1 MSTNE
6 PRWRR
11 RYRAPSL
18 TLPNWAADN
27 PERLVYACNASGS
40 WQVHAWD
47 RATGEHRQVTAHPTG
62 VVAGGPTPDGEGIV
76 WFDDSKGDEIGQW
89 LLQPFHGGDDLPLM
103 PGVEPAWSAGIA
115 LGPDR
120 RVAVGMAS
128 RVGFSVQVGRAGEPG
143 AELYRHEQSIDVADM
158 SRDGRVLVVHHA
170 EHGDNLHPA
179 LRAFDL
185 ERGATLADLWDGQGY
200 GLFALRFSPVPGD
213 QRVALL
219 HETHGRG
226 RPAVWDPL
234 SGERSD
240 LEVDLPGEVEVA
252 DWWPDGSAL
261 LLVHTH
267 LGRDELYRLELTVAR
282 GGDLRRL
289 AHPAGSIGGAR
300 VRPDGEVWYRWS
312 SGAAAP
318 QVRAIGR
325 DQPVLRP
332 PGEPAPAGQPYQ
344 SWSFPNPRGE
354 RVHGFL
360 VTPPEPGPHPVVMLV
375 HGGPHSHDAD
385 GWSPQVQALVDHGWA
400 VGLVN
405 YRGSTGYGKA
415 WQDALE
421 GDPGRPEVE
430 DVASGRNDLIAR
442 AFADPDRI
450 LIAGSSWGGY
460 VTLQA
465 IGTVPEG
472 WRAAAAI
479 VPVADYVAAYADEA
493 EGLQAFD
500 RGLFGGSPEEK
511 PELYRARS
519 PITYVERVRTPLLL
533 TVGDNDTR
541 CPLQQVLNYGERL
554 RELGKP
560 FELDRFDAGHGAL
573 VTEERIRQTE
583 VLLDFAARHVPGTRP
598 AEREPEVG

>member
-1 MSTNE
+1 MTTTSTATE
-6 PRWRR
+6 PRWKR

-18 TLPNWAADN
+18 TLPRWADDN
-27 PERLVYACNASGS
+27 PDRLVHASNQSGS

-47 RATGEHRQVTAHPTG
+47 RARDEHRQVTDHPTG
-62 VVAGGPTPDGEGIV
+62 VVAGAVTPDGEGIV

-89 LLQPFHGGDDLPLM
+89 RLQPFLGGDDVALE

-115 LGPDR
+115 LGPGGL
-120 RVAVGMAS
+120 VAVGLAT
-128 RVGFSVQVGRAGEPG
+128 RVGFSVRVGRLGEPA
-143 AELYRHEQSIDVADM
+143 AELYRDEQSVDVADM
-158 SRDGRVLVVHHA
+158 SRDGRLLVVHHA

-185 ERGATLADLWDGQGY
+185 ERGAALADLWDGEGY
-200 GLFALRFSPVPGD
+200 GLFAVRFSPVPGD
-213 QRVALL
+213 QRIALL
-219 HETHGRG
+219 HERTGRS
-226 RPAVWDPL
+226 RPAVWNPR

-240 LEVDLPGEVEVA
+240 LDVDLPGEVDVA
-252 DWWPDGSAL
+252 GWWPDGSAL
-261 LLVHTH
+261 LLVHTY
-267 LGRDELYRLELTVAR
+267 LGRDELYRLDLD
-282 GGDLRRL
+282 GGGPRRL
-289 AHPAGSIGGAR
+289 DHPAGSIGGAR

-312 SGAAAP
+312 SGASAP
-318 QVRAIGR
+318 QIRAVGR
-325 DQPVLRP
+325 DEPVLRP
-332 PGEPAPAGQPYQ
+332 PGEPAPPGQPYQ

-360 VTPPEPGPHPVVMLV
+360 VVPPGAGPHPTVMLV
-375 HGGPHSHDAD
+375 HGGPNSHDAD

-400 VGLVN
+400 VALVN
-405 YRGSTGYGKA
+405 YRGSTGYGKQ

-430 DVASGRNDLIAR
+430 DVTAGRNDLIAR
-442 AFADPDRI
+442 GIADPDRVV
-450 LIAGSSWGGY
+450 IAGSSWGGY
-460 VTLQA
+460 VTLQTV
-465 IGTVPEG
+465 GTAPEG

-479 VPVADYVAAYADEA
+479 VPVADYVAAYADES

-500 RGLFGGSPEEK
+500 RSLFGGSPEEK

-519 PITYVERVRTPLLL
+519 PITHVERVRTPLLL
-533 TVGDNDTR
+533 MVGDNDTR
-541 CPLQQVLNYGERL
+541 CPLRQVLNYADRL

-583 VLLDFAARHVPGTRP
+583 VVLDFASRHVPGARP
-598 AEREPEVG
+598 PDR